1 MNYTKS
7 FLAFAILISQSLLF
21 SCNKK
26 AKINAEKP
34 DEEVSSSTF
43 VNGTSTINIPIIL
56 SIPELEKTANN
67 LMTGV
72 IYKDESYTNNDN
84 DDLKLIVKKNQN
96 ITISAKGN
104 ELFYDVPLNIWVKVR
119 KQILGIELS
128 EDTEFDAIMK
138 FKTQLDVTTDWDFKT
153 KTTSEGYKLLS
164 APTIKLGPLEIPIT
178 TIVKSTLDDQLDG
191 ITAILDEQVQEQINL
206 KKIIQDN
213 WVLIQKP
220 VLLDEEFNT
229 WLRVQPKQF
238 TMSPIT
244 GDKQSISFNIG
255 TTSIIDVFSGKEP
268 QYTINK
274 KIPKLVIEQKPSN
287 SFHVSLSSEI
297 SYDQANELLSKA
309 LVGFTYKHKKK
320 EIEISKAK
328 VFGNGD
334 KLVLEIHTIGDIE
347 GQMFFSGKPAY
358 DSTTK
363 TMYIDNLDYDIKTKK
378 AVLKA
383 ATWLL
388 KGTFKNKLEKYLRIS
403 LQEEIDNVTEMVQKS
418 LKENS
423 ISSDMEIDL
432 NIEKVSPKSIFIY
445 DKTMRILIDI
455 DGDTKVI
462 YGK

>member
-1 MNYTKS
+1 MKQTKS
-7 FLAFAILISQSLLF
+7 LLSLALISVLFLLV

-34 DEEVSSSTF
+34 DEIVSSATF
-43 VNGTSTINIPIIL
+43 NNSTSTINIPIVL

-67 LMTGV
+67 LMKGV
-72 IYKDESYTNNDN
+72 IYKDESYTNNNN
-84 DDLKLIVKKNQN
+84 DDLKLTVTKNEQ
-96 ITISAKGN
+96 ISISAKDN
-104 ELFYDVPLNIWVKVR
+104 ELFYNVPLNIWVKVR

-128 EDTEFDAIMK
+128 EDTEFDAVMK
-138 FKTQLDVTTDWDFKT
+138 FKTQLDVTTDWDFRT

-178 TIVKSTLDDQLDG
+178 SIVESTLDDQLDG

-213 WVLIQKP
+213 WELIQKP

-238 TMSPIT
+238 TMSPIV
-244 GDKQSISFNIG
+244 GNKQHISFNIG

-274 KIPKLVIEQKPSN
+274 NIPKLVIEEKPSN
-287 SFHVSLSSEI
+287 DFHVSLSSDI
-297 SYDQANELLSKA
+297 SYDQANELLSKS

-320 EIEISKAK
+320 EIEVSKAK

-334 KLVLEIHTIGDIE
+334 NLVLEIHTIGDIE

-358 DSTTK
+358 DTTTK
-363 TMYIDNLDYDIKTKK
+363 TMFIDNLDYDIKTKK

-388 KGTFKNKLEKYLRIS
+388 KGTFKNKLEKYMRLN
-403 LQEEIDNVTEMVQKS
+403 LQEEIDNVTAMVQKS
-418 LKENS
+418 LKENA
-423 ISSDMEIDL
+423 ISSDMAIDL
-432 NIEKVSPKSIFIY
+432 DIQKVSPKSIFIY

-455 DGDTKVI
+455 DGKTKVI

>member
-1 MNYTKS
+1 MKQTKS
-7 FLAFAILISQSLLF
+7 LFAFTLLGMLLVF
-21 SCNKK
+21 VSCNKK

-34 DEEVSSSTF
+34 DEVPSSSTF
-43 VNGTSTINIPIIL
+43 VNGTSIINIPIVL
-56 SIPELEKTANN
+56 SIPELEKTANS
-67 LMTGV
+67 LMSGV
-72 IYKDESYTNNDN
+72 IYKDESYTNNGN
-84 DDLKLIVKKNQN
+84 DDLKLIVKKNQE
-96 ITISAKGN
+96 ITISAKDN

-153 KTTSEGYKLLS
+153 KTSSEGYKLLS

-178 TIVKSTLDDQLDG
+178 SIVKSTLDDQLDG

-206 KKIIQDN
+206 KKVVQDN
-213 WVLIQKP
+213 WELIQKP
-220 VLLDEEFNT
+220 VLLDEQFNT

-244 GDKQSISFNIG
+244 GNKQYISFNIG
-255 TTSIIDVFSGKEP
+255 TSSIIDVFSGKEP

-274 KIPKLVIEQKPSN
+274 DIPKLIIEQNPSN
-287 SFHVSLSSEI
+287 DFHVSLSSDI
-297 SYDQANELLSKA
+297 SYDQANELLSKS
-309 LVGFTYKHKKK
+309 LVGFTYTHKKK
-320 EIEISKAK
+320 EIEVSKAK

-334 KLVLEIHTIGDIE
+334 NLVLEIHTIGDIE

-358 DSTTK
+358 DTTTK
-363 TMYIDNLDYDIKTKK
+363 TMFIDNLDYDIKTKK

-388 KGTFKNKLEKYLRIS
+388 KGTFKNKLEKYMRLN
-403 LQEEIDNVTEMVQKS
+403 LQEEIDNVTAMVQKS
-418 LKENS
+418 LKENA

-432 NIEKVSPKSIFIY
+432 DIKKVSPKSIFIY

-455 DGDTKVI
+455 DGETKVI